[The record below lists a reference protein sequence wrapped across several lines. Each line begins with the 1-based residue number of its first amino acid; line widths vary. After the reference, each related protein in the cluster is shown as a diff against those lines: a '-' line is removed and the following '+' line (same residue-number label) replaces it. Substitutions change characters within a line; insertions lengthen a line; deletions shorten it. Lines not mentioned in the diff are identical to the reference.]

1 MRGPSVSHPDTKYFE
16 DLEIGQAHETVH
28 TITEDDITKFAE
40 VSGDYNPLH
49 MDDEFAAGTTFGK
62 RIAHGALTASYIS
75 GILGNNLPGP
85 GAIFTGLSM
94 RFRRPVYIG
103 DEVTVRAEV
112 SEKKAR
118 GNRVTLAVS
127 CIVAGKRVIIGEAQ
141 VVAPSRAD

>member
-1 MRGPSVSHPDTKYFE
+1 MSHPNTKYYE
-16 DLEIGQAHETVH
+16 DLEIGQSHETVH
-28 TITEDDITKFAE
+28 TIKEDDIEKFAE

-49 MDDEFAAGTTFGK
+49 MDEAFAAQTPFGK

-112 SEKKAR
+112 SEKKDR
-118 GNRVTLAVS
+118 GNRVTLSVS
-127 CIVAGKRVIIGEAQ
+127 CIVGGKRVITGEAQ
-141 VVAPSRAD
+141 VVAPSRDA

>member
-1 MRGPSVSHPDTKYFE
+1 MSHPATQYYE

-28 TITEDDITKFAE
+28 TIRDEDITKFAE

-49 MDDEFAAGTTFGK
+49 MDDEYAAKTPFGQ

-94 RFRRPVYIG
+94 RFRRAVYIG
-103 DEVTVRAEV
+103 DVVTVRAEV
-112 SEKKAR
+112 SEKIDR
-118 GNRVTLAVS
+118 GNRVTLTVS
-127 CIVAGKRVIIGEAQ
+127 CIVKGKRVITGEAQ
-141 VVAPSRAD
+141 VVAPSREA